1 MRKKALFEST
11 KTKTQQ
17 NLVIG
22 IIYHIFKSEQ
32 KQIEILFVHEGSS
45 WRKHVNI
52 ECEIKNN
59 LAFLFVFFNKITQ
72 INEIN
77 IKHI

>member
-1 MRKKALFEST
+1 MRKKLYLKVQKQRHSRPSYRN
-11 KTKTQQ
+11 
-17 NLVIG
+17 NLP
-22 IIYHIFKSEQ
+22 YFKSEQ

-45 WRKHVNI
+45 LRKHVNI
-52 ECEIKNN
+52 ECKIKNN
-59 LAFLFVFFNKITQ
+59 LGFFNKITQ